1 LKKIIILGGHGD
13 GLVAAQII
21 KDMQQS
27 GMEVELAGF
36 LNDHVSPGD
45 TLENIPVLGKISEWS
60 SLGANIGAEEDY
72 YFYPALHKIKHM
84 PQRKALLENLSI
96 PSERLFSLIHPT
108 ATIASSAE
116 IENGCLIASHVTV
129 QPGARIASYAS
140 IRAGANI
147 GHDAHIESFCYVG
160 PNATMTGKSM
170 LKEGAHL
177 GPNAV
182 IVDGITLETYAIAG
196 AGSVIL
202 RDTMPNSLYMG
213 NPARK
218 IMELYS

>member
-1 LKKIIILGGHGD
+1 MKKIIILGGHGD

-27 GMEVELAGF
+27 GLEVELAGF
-36 LNDHVSPGD
+36 LNDHLQLGD
-45 TLENIPVLGKISEWS
+45 TIENIPVLGKTSEWS
-60 SLGANIGAEEDY
+60 FLDVEKKY
-72 YFYPALHKIKHM
+72 YFYPALHKIKQM
-84 PQRKALLENLSI
+84 PQRKILLINLGI
-96 PSERLFSLIHPT
+96 PSERLFSPVHPT
-108 ATIASSAE
+108 ATVASSAQ
-116 IENGCLIASHVTV
+116 IEHGCLIASHVTV
-129 QPGARIASYAS
+129 QPGARIASYSS

-147 GHDAHIESFCYVG
+147 GHDAHIEGFCYVG
-160 PNATMTGKSM
+160 PNATMTGKSI
-170 LKEGAHL
+170 LREGAHL

-202 RDTMPNSLYMG
+202 KDTMPNSLYIG

-218 IMELYS
+218 IMELYN